1 MSDPAPG
8 VHAANG
14 GPKAPVVPRR
24 AACGGGAAS
33 RRRQGF
39 TMIELMMSLA
49 VMTVGAAALFSLQG
63 FIARANLYSRR
74 VTQATE
80 VADRWM
86 ERLRTDALLWNAAGA
101 SGVGSTDYLQ
111 NPTATDA
118 CTDSTVGWLQ
128 PAGDMTSEVNA
139 TLGHSSAS
147 DLYGADVMDL
157 DGEHQKSIAFC
168 THYRLCWLTDAA
180 ASGLDDRTSLRAEV
194 RVFWTREGSGVSLAS
209 ASPLCATTDITIGNF
224 HSVHASTI
232 IRYTPLQGGP

>member
-8 VHAANG
+8 VHASNG
-14 GPKAPVVPRR
+14 GPRAPVLPGR
-24 AACGGGAAS
+24 AARGGGAAS
-33 RRRQGF
+33 RRRRGF

-111 NPTATDA
+111 NPDA
-118 CTDSTVGWLQ
+118 CTDSTGWLQ
-128 PAGDMTSEVNA
+128 PAGDMVNQVNA

-168 THYRLCWLTDAA
+168 THYRLCWLTDVAA
-180 ASGLDDRTSLRAEV
+180 GEPDDRTSLRAEV
-194 RVFWTREGSGVSLAS
+194 RVFWTREGSGVSLAG
-209 ASPLCATTDITIGNF
+209 ASPLCATTNITIGNF